1 MKPDLFK
8 APDYYNL
15 DDLLTEEH
23 KSLFIEELDDLIHK
37 VSIFGF
43 HFATLDIR
51 QDSRKHNQFFNDM
64 VNASIK
70 NGDAIFP
77 ENYYNLTER
86 EQIKILSNKE
96 RKVEETKDKVEHDGF
111 LISKKL
117 LNKESNRICPVCE
130 AYSMKI
136 KDDVFMNKY
145 ECCFNCFIQ
154 WVEGR
159 EERWVSGWRPTQK
172 KTVLG
177 EQK

>member
-1 MKPDLFK
+1 MPNTIL
-8 APDYYNL
+8 N
-15 DDLLTEEH
+15 
-23 KSLFIEELDDLIHK
+23 
-37 VSIFGF
+37 
-43 HFATLDIR
+43 
-51 QDSRKHNQFFNDM
+51 
-64 VNASIK
+64 
-70 NGDAIFP
+70 IFP
-77 ENYYNLTER
+77 TNTPKIIPNMAPKIL
-86 EQIKILSNKE
+86 IKILSNKE